1 MNFLFRLLFLFF
13 LVSVH
18 MLAADAKPGHR
29 PPQPMGGRQMGQFPQ
44 FVDSDYSK
52 ANSATAVTRCIW
64 SPNHI
69 FVVCDQDVN
78 FGGRP
83 MHDLTIYT
91 FDPQT
96 SRFYF
101 YRVSRNEKPRSTAL
115 DISENGERWT
125 YSSTADIKD
134 KSVQFRT
141 TNQFHGNDHVEWWS
155 EYSIDGGKNW
165 TKTGSG
171 KESREE

>member
-1 MNFLFRLLFLFF
+1 MGRFRPVCRFRLQQ
-13 LVSVH
+13 S
-18 MLAADAKPGHR
+18 
-29 PPQPMGGRQMGQFPQ
+29 
-44 FVDSDYSK
+44 S
-52 ANSATAVTRCIW
+52 SATAVTRCIW

-83 MHDLTIYT
+83 MHDLSIYT

-101 YRVSRNEKPRSTAL
+101 YGVSLGNEKPRSTAL

-125 YSSTADIKD
+125 YSSTADIKG
-134 KSVQFRT
+134 KRVQFRT
-141 TNQFHGNDHVEWWS
+141 INQFHGNDHVEWWS
-155 EYSIDGGKNW
+155 EYSTDGGKNW

-171 KESREE
+171 KESRDE